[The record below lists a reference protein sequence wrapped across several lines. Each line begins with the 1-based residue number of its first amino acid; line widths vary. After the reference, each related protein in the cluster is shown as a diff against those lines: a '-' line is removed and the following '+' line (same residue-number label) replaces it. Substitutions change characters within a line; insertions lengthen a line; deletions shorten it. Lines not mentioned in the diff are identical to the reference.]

1 METGTGNL
9 GTRVVME
16 ENEETRDYDI
26 IYISSE
32 SSRSVSSSSYIE
44 SPLLKKVKHQY
55 SSSRSEHI
63 IFILVSSLISDPR
76 LIVLCIQ

>member
-1 METGTGNL
+1 
-9 GTRVVME
+9 ME
-16 ENEETRDYDI
+16 ENEETRDYDNNDI
-26 IYISSE
+26 IYISSAE

-55 SSSRSEHI
+55 SSSRSEYI

-76 LIVLCIQ
+76 LIILCIQ